1 MFTHRPPLYP
11 KHALKHVHGMSMTTY
26 KRVLGVTDMGTRR
39 KRNHGRSPLRNSI
52 PICAGAAAPLTAAD
66 IRMIVGAP
74 VESLPVES
82 LPAEPLPAEPLPASQ
97 LHRVKTIKKNLHELP
112 IIKQPSK
119 VEDQV
124 KLMQMCGDARI
135 QRAIARRKRLELE
148 EQARILRAA
157 HRARARRAKKARK
170 ANKVRQ
176 AEPSWS

>member
-1 MFTHRPPLYP
+1 MFTQRPPLYP

-26 KRVLGVTDMGTRR
+26 KRVTGVASMGTQR
-39 KRNHGRSPLRNSI
+39 KRKHGRSPLRNSI

-74 VESLPVES
+74 VES
-82 LPAEPLPAEPLPASQ
+82 LPAEPLPASQ

-124 KLMQMCGDARI
+124 KLMRICGDARI

-157 HRARARRAKKARK
+157 HRARARRAKKAKK